1 MPPFSTISLVR
12 IIPRNRLTS
21 QMLNFFGFS
30 ETPISETSKYHA
42 GKEYESRLLA
52 SGRANKSD
60 DASMAVYD
68 VDVNMGEKCTKEW
81 IHTVEVSKKR

>member
-1 MPPFSTISLVR
+1 
-12 IIPRNRLTS
+12 
-21 QMLNFFGFS
+21 MLNFFGFS